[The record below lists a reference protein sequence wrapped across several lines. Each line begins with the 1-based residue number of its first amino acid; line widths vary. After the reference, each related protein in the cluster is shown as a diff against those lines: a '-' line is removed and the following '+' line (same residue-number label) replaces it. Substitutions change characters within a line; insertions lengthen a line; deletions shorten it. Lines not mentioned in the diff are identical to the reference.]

1 MAIEI
6 YTREEQAEGQFN
18 GGAILEKKPIGFPQ
32 DGGPLRPYSNLF
44 YWAHAWSDEGSTIG
58 EHPHQGFEIMSFVLT
73 GKIEHYDSK
82 LNGWKTL
89 RAGDAQI
96 IRAGNGITHAERL
109 HAGSSIFQIWLDPDL
124 SRTLSVPAS
133 YDDYPA
139 HDFPVLDE
147 GEYDLTV
154 FTENKLP
161 MDMVTEDLSIFKLTG
176 KQGQFTLL
184 LDMDMIYSVFVLKG
198 SPGIGGQKV
207 SEGDF
212 FMVSEEEKLDLAS
225 ALGAELFMIKS
236 PASIPY
242 KTYGERYR

>member
-32 DGGPLRPYSNLF
+32 DGGTLRPYSNLF

-89 RAGDAQI
+89 HAGDAQI
-96 IRAGNGITHAERL
+96 IRSGNGITHAERL
-109 HAGSSIFQIWLDPDL
+109 HAGSSIFQIWVDPDL
-124 SRTLSVPAS
+124 SQTLSVPAS

-139 HDFPVLDE
+139 HGFPVLDE
-147 GEYDLTV
+147 GEYDLKIYS
-154 FTENKLP
+154 ENKLP
-161 MDMVTEDLSIFKLTG
+161 MDMVTEDLAIFKLTG
-176 KQGQFTLL
+176 KSEQFTLL
-184 LDMDMIYSVFVLKG
+184 LELDMIYSVFILKG
-198 SPGIGGQKV
+198 SPFVGGRSV
-207 SEGDF
+207 N
-212 FMVSEEEKLDLAS
+212 
-225 ALGAELFMIKS
+225 
-236 PASIPY
+236 
-242 KTYGERYR
+242 